1 MPYYL
6 NVQVVENEQMN
17 NLTIYNFKNKDFN
30 LSVAHK

>member
-17 NLTIYNFKNKDFN
+17 NLTIYNFENKDFN